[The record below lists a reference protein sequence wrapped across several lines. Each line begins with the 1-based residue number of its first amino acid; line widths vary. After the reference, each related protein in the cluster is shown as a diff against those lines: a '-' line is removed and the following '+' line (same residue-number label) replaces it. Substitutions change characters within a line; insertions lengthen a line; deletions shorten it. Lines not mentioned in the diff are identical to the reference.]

1 MPAPTTTT
9 SAEMFSLRGGY
20 LMVRAFWFQQL
31 PADRPGTC
39 AGRAGGDGVGR
50 WAAAGGQQPVGSSR
64 WARQPAGGWRALLA
78 SFCTPRPGYRASAL
92 PRLTVNCCL
101 LGS

>member
-20 LMVRAFWFQQL
+20 LMASAFWFQQL

-39 AGRAGGDGVGR
+39 AGAGGGVRTG
-50 WAAAGGQQPVGSSR
+50 WAALGERRPAGDGTLPTRSPKTAAC
-64 WARQPAGGWRALLA
+64 WARKQGLR
-78 SFCTPRPGYRASAL
+78 RPWCAKFEPL
-92 PRLTVNCCL
+92 PRLCA
-101 LGS
+101 

>member
-20 LMVRAFWFQQL
+20 LMVRAFWFQQR

-50 WAAAGGQQPVGSSR
+50 WAAAGGQQPVG
-64 WARQPAGGWRALLA
+64 AAAGGRVAGTVGQLLHPTA
-78 SFCTPRPGYRASAL
+78 RLPG
-92 PRLTVNCCL
+92 
-101 LGS
+101 